1 MRRCHVPHCGKFY
14 HEACIRLNPLT
25 VFDNKGFRCPLHT
38 CMGCY
43 YGSRTKQ
50 KSAKGEANYTFLPL
64 KFLNIQGYFW
74 FDISSVHLFVVIVFI
89 ALHSPDLVCLSLLV
103 L

>member
-38 CMGCY
+38 CLGCC
-43 YGSRTKQ
+43 YGNRTKP
-50 KSAKGEANYTFLPL
+50 KSTKGEA
-64 KFLNIQGYFW
+64 
-74 FDISSVHLFVVIVFI
+74 
-89 ALHSPDLVCLSLLV
+89 ADLGAWLQTHKRARR
-103 L
+103 

>member
-38 CMGCY
+38 CLGCCC
-43 YGSRTKQ
+43 SRTKH
-50 KSAKGEANYTFLPL
+50 KSSKGEAAHVCCR
-64 KFLNIQGYFW
+64 W
-74 FDISSVHLFVVIVFI
+74 
-89 ALHSPDLVCLSLLV
+89 ALQTGGL
-103 L
+103 